1 MSHPERLVDATRAV
15 ALAVCVLALA
25 GCDEGA
31 AQLLAETSVPEVP
44 AHPQDEPVALLS
56 ALSGDVRVQR
66 EGEAGWVSARAGE
79 PLRPGDAVQTMG
91 DGNVMVRFVHD
102 GVSTHLEPGT
112 TMRMPRERLARARLT
127 HLSGRLLARVE
138 PGEGSDGLD
147 VELPPGMLHID
158 APEGSSGEVEAQI
171 DVDQGRTAIA
181 LRHGHARLTRS
192 RGGHALEIEEARFVA
207 LSGEGEVVEE
217 GWAISDTALLEPAE
231 AAHVRTR
238 SFVSF
243 RWVSDASLDEGVA
256 EITDEQG
263 HTIDAR
269 GASGVATAELPSG
282 SYRWRVRSVRGGE
295 RVLGG
300 VERSFVVEIDD
311 TPPEI
316 TLTSPRPEQVI
327 AGSELVVAG
336 HTEPGARLDV
346 DGRPVAVDAEGNFH
360 FSRTI
365 PRGLVHVVVRA
376 RDELGNVRS
385 ISRSVVRR

>member
-1 MSHPERLVDATRAV
+1 MSRLDPRLVATGAA
-15 ALAVCVLALA
+15 ALRVCVLVLL
-25 GCDEGA
+25 GCDEDP
-31 AQLLAETSVPEVP
+31 AQAMAETSIGAAP
-44 AHPQDEPVALLS
+44 APAEEAVAHLS
-56 ALSGDVRVQR
+56 ALSGDVRVQH

-79 PLRPGDAVQTMG
+79 PLRPGDTVQTMD
-91 DGNVMVRFVHD
+91 DGNVMVRFLHG

-127 HLSGRLLARVE
+127 HLSGRLVARVE
-138 PGEGSDGLD
+138 PGQGSEGLE
-147 VELPPGMLHID
+147 VELPPGTLRID
-158 APEGSSGEVEAQI
+158 APEGTSGEVEAQI
-171 DVDQGRTAIA
+171 DVDQSRTAIA

-192 RGGHALEIEEARFVA
+192 RSGEALDIEEARFVA

-217 GWAISDTALLEPAE
+217 GWAVSDTVLLEPAE
-231 AAHVRTR
+231 SALVRTR

-243 RWVSDASLDEGVA
+243 RWVSDPSLDEEVA
-256 EITDEQG
+256 EITDDQG
-263 HTIDAR
+263 RTFDAR
-269 GASGVATAELPSG
+269 GAAGVATAELPSG
-282 SYRWRVRSVRGGE
+282 TYRWRVRCVRAGE

-300 VERSFVVEIDD
+300 TERSFVVEIDD
-311 TPPEI
+311 TPPEVV
-316 TLTSPRPEQVI
+316 LASPRPEQVI

-336 HTEPGARLDV
+336 HTEPGARVDV